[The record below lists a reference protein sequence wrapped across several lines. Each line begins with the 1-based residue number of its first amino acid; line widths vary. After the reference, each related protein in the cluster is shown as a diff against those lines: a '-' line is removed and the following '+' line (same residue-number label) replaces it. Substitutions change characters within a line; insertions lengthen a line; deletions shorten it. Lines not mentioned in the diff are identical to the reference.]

1 MSAALFL
8 KHHLKHFKS
17 LPMFH
22 SNYTAL
28 SSVHKGFS
36 EEILIGRL
44 AMNTLTNK
52 NLKIHTVCIYISL
65 SLSTGSVI
73 EMRLPDTEVF

>member
-1 MSAALFL
+1 
-8 KHHLKHFKS
+8 
-17 LPMFH
+17 
-22 SNYTAL
+22 
-28 SSVHKGFS
+28 
-36 EEILIGRL
+36 
-44 AMNTLTNK
+44 MNTLTNK